1 MELLLEKFKINNK
14 CQLNSEDISSLTL
27 LYLPLIGLDSYALYS
42 TLTALEKDQEYFIKK
57 LIYITNISTLK
68 GLTNA
73 FDKLEGIG
81 LLKTFY
87 NEEEGYIFNVIKP
100 LSENEFLKEDIL
112 VGLLET
118 QIGSDEVNV
127 LRNKYK
133 PVPRKY
139 KDVTKNLSDVFS
151 TSVKSVPNLFLD
163 LIKPKIEVNNPD
175 FNYTL
180 FKMLFDSTF
189 ITEEV
194 LSEENFKRMI
204 IKISFVYKLNEDEMK
219 DVVFKSLNNDQRC
232 DYPSL
237 SKYARISFQQKYKVD
252 TPKLVSVK
260 DDQFIQSESDD
271 LLIKLCNDL
280 ESMSPSEVLENLSG
294 AKPAQSELKIFED
307 LAKNTNLTNGA
318 INFMIMMVNN
328 QKDGVL
334 PGYNYFEKIA
344 STWLRAKVK
353 NAYDAY
359 KYMERL
365 KAEKDAPKTRRGNKR
380 VAPLPDWYAEYE
392 KNLQHLEAQPQGENL
407 SGKELEELA
416 KKLFED

>member
-14 CQLNSEDISSLTL
+14 CQLNSEDIASLTL

-42 TLTALEKDQEYFIKK
+42 TLTALEKDKEYFIKK
-57 LIYITNISTLK
+57 LINITNIATLK

-180 FKMLFDSTF
+180 FN
-189 ITEEV
+189 IT
-194 LSEENFKRMI
+194 
-204 IKISFVYKLNEDEMK
+204 
-219 DVVFKSLNNDQRC
+219 C
-232 DYPSL
+232 
-237 SKYARISFQQKYKVD
+237 QQKCFLIGFD
-252 TPKLVSVK
+252 TGKPFLMH
-260 DDQFIQSESDD
+260 SDGH
-271 LLIKLCNDL
+271 
-280 ESMSPSEVLENLSG
+280 PRFF
-294 AKPAQSELKIFED
+294 A
-307 LAKNTNLTNGA
+307 
-318 INFMIMMVNN
+318 
-328 QKDGVL
+328 
-334 PGYNYFEKIA
+334 
-344 STWLRAKVK
+344 R
-353 NAYDAY
+353 
-359 KYMERL
+359 
-365 KAEKDAPKTRRGNKR
+365 
-380 VAPLPDWYAEYE
+380 
-392 KNLQHLEAQPQGENL
+392 
-407 SGKELEELA
+407 
-416 KKLFED
+416 